1 MQENL
6 GQRVADVG
14 GSSRDGSTRGKLAE
28 ERDKTW
34 LNLSRR
40 DLSCTQRKTDQ
51 TDQSGLGSNET
62 SCLLHD
68 FTLCLAPKRVLRVLN
83 FQKVPQRLFVSLHLP
98 VLNRLA
104 KLSEALR
111 WSTIM
116 ARRSNATSPPGT
128 STGGSTTRSR

>member
-14 GSSRDGSTRGKLAE
+14 DSSRDGSTRGKLAE

-51 TDQSGLGSNET
+51 TD
-62 SCLLHD
+62 
-68 FTLCLAPKRVLRVLN
+68 
-83 FQKVPQRLFVSLHLP
+83 
-98 VLNRLA
+98 
-104 KLSEALR
+104 
-111 WSTIM
+111 
-116 ARRSNATSPPGT
+116 
-128 STGGSTTRSR
+128 

>member
-14 GSSRDGSTRGKLAE
+14 DSSRDGSTRGKLAE
-28 ERDKTW
+28 ECDKTW

-62 SCLLHD
+62 SYLMHG
-68 FTLCLAPKRVLRVLN
+68 FTLCLAPKRVSRVLN
-83 FQKVPQRLFVSLHLP
+83 FQKVPQHLFVSLHLP

-104 KLSEALR
+104 KLSEVLR
-111 WSTIM
+111 HT
-116 ARRSNATSPPGT
+116 
-128 STGGSTTRSR
+128 